1 MAAPTLSLNL
11 SRHAG
16 TQVITI
22 SSISNKIE
30 ECHHG
35 VVETIVAIGSKAWW
49 MTMVVI
55 SIVEMEVEVII
66 DIIHISVGDKNNK
79 KNLINLKTNNRKMYS
94 FFLLFIFI

>member
-1 MAAPTLSLNL
+1 
-11 SRHAG
+11 
-16 TQVITI
+16 
-22 SSISNKIE
+22 
-30 ECHHG
+30 
-35 VVETIVAIGSKAWW
+35 
-49 MTMVVI
+49 MVVI